1 MLRHISHAIHALI
14 AAQPSQE
21 AVRAALIVS
30 YQRRTLCE
38 AMGAQRQGYTL
49 DNAIYLAS
57 K

>member
-1 MLRHISHAIHALI
+1 MLRHISHVIHALI

-30 YQRRTLCE
+30 YRQ
-38 AMGAQRQGYTL
+38 QGYTL